1 VKLTVAITFLL
12 LACAT
17 AAVASARPDANFGFF
32 PDVPLAG
39 EPIQFVS
46 YACDPAGKLRD
57 QRWDLDGDGRFD
69 DASGLVVTRAFPV
82 GTYEVGL
89 RATSRNGAR
98 ATSRQ
103 TVVVYDGSPE
113 DRGPLLLKP
122 PPLLSPRP
130 VVRLAGVLTRTGAR
144 ISLLTVR
151 APVCS
156 MVTVR
161 CRGARC
167 PVRRVSAL
175 TGRGLLRFHEFDG
188 SKLPAG
194 TQLEILVRRLDR
206 IGKYTR
212 FRIRRGAAPARMDS
226 CLGYDARRPSP
237 CDGSGGFA
245 GPSQ

>member
-1 VKLTVAITFLL
+1 VKLTTAITFLL
-12 LACAT
+12 LALAT
-17 AAVASARPDANFGFF
+17 AAAANARPDASFGFF

-46 YACDPAGKLRD
+46 YACDPGGKLRD

-82 GTYEVGL
+82 GTYTVGL
-89 RATSRNGAR
+89 RATGKNGAR
-98 ATSRQ
+98 AISRQ

-113 DRGPLLLKP
+113 DRGPLLFEP

-130 VVRLAGVLTRTGAR
+130 VVRLAGVLTRTGAK

-156 MVTVR
+156 TVTVR
-161 CRGARC
+161 CRGTRC

-188 SKLPAG
+188 SKLAAG
-194 TQLEILVRRLDR
+194 TQLEVLVRRRDR

-212 FRIRRGAAPARMDS
+212 FRIRRGAPPARMDS
-226 CLGYDARRPSP
+226 CLRYDAQRATP
-237 CDGSGGFA
+237 CPGA
-245 GPSQ
+245 LLKQ